1 MTEIQRRRPRPHRRP
16 AQVIDARPIPH
27 ERWETIVGSRVQVMS
42 QLRRGAARREYA
54 RVGEFRQIGR
64 YDWAVDVLRRRDPVP
79 RWARP
84 ALIAGAVL
92 ATLAAFAGL
101 GVWLFTSIGDALAG
115 KGTAVFVGLG
125 LLGLGT
131 VMYAV
136 RRPVAE
142 VTVRLYR

>member
-1 MTEIQRRRPRPHRRP
+1 MTQLQPRPRHPQRP
-16 AQVIDARPIPH
+16 AQIIDATPIPR
-27 ERWETIVGSRVQVMS
+27 ERWEAIIGTRSEVTIA
-42 QLRRGAARREYA
+42 LRRGARRREFA
-54 RVGEFRQIGR
+54 RVGELYRRLDGLYQ
-64 YDWAVDVLRRRDPVP
+64 VDVLRRRDPAP

-84 ALIAGAVL
+84 ALIAGGVL
-92 ATLAAFAGL
+92 AVLAAFAGL

-125 LLGLGT
+125 LLGLGGI
-131 VMYAV
+131 MYAM